1 MDKIIYV
8 RVSPT
13 FIDLTG
19 KRFGRLTALR
29 YVGLSNHRG
38 HQRKA
43 RWECRCDC
51 GNKKIVVSQSLRM
64 GHTRSSGCLFIEM
77 LKARAKHNA
86 RHTPEYEACWH
97 SIQRCDNPNNTSWPD
112 YGGRGIKIC
121 KEWRRDFSAFV
132 NHIGKKPTP
141 DHSLDRIDNDR
152 DYEPGNVKW
161 STRQQQNGN
170 KRKKY
175 GKSLRRYK
183 AI

>member
-1 MDKIIYV
+1 MQIVYV

-19 KRFGRLTALR
+19 KRFGRLIALR
-29 YVGLSNHRG
+29 YVGLSNHQG

-51 GNKKIVVSQSLRM
+51 GNKKIVVSQNLRK
-64 GHTRSSGCLFIEM
+64 GHTRSCGCLFIEM

-86 RHTPEYEACWH
+86 RHTPEYDSWSHA
-97 SIQRCDNPNNTSWPD
+97 IQRCENKKNTSWPD

-121 KEWRRDFSAFV
+121 KEWRHDFKAFLKHV
-132 NHIGKKPTP
+132 GLKPSKH
-141 DHSLDRIDNDR
+141 HSLDRINNDS
-152 DYEPGNVKW
+152 DYEPGNVRW
-161 STRQQQNGN
+161 STQKEQNGN

-175 GKSLRRYK
+175 GKSLRRHK
-183 AI
+183 AV